1 MKKISGDL
9 KKMASMCSNPDC
21 GNIRRVVGVCPECGS
36 PAKDLGFKEGTAL
49 IKLKKE
55 NMNRREDEAREMA
68 VPEMDDKVDEIVD
81 DEINDEMEGKI
92 DNEIDNSIDDKKD
105 VEIKDEIQT
114 KVDETNEEMVKTG
127 NWSNNPLIK
136 IIVFIVV
143 VIVFYMLFKSIMG

>member
-1 MKKISGDL
+1 
-9 KKMASMCSNPDC
+9 MASMCSNPDC

-81 DEINDEMEGKI
+81 DEINDEMDGKI
-92 DNEIDNSIDDKKD
+92 DNEIDDKKD

>member
-1 MKKISGDL
+1 
-9 KKMASMCSNPDC
+9 MASMCSNPDC

-92 DNEIDNSIDDKKD
+92 DNEIDDKKD

>member
-1 MKKISGDL
+1 
-9 KKMASMCSNPDC
+9 MASMCSNPDC

-81 DEINDEMEGKI
+81 DEINDEMDGKI
-92 DNEIDNSIDDKKD
+92 DNEIDDKKD

-136 IIVFIVV
+136 IMVFIVV

>member
-81 DEINDEMEGKI
+81 DEINDEMDGKI
-92 DNEIDNSIDDKKD
+92 DNEIDDKKD

>member
-1 MKKISGDL
+1 
-9 KKMASMCSNPDC
+9 MASMCSNPDC

-55 NMNRREDEAREMA
+55 NMNRSEDEAREMT

-81 DEINDEMEGKI
+81 D
-92 DNEIDNSIDDKKD
+92 KKD
-105 VEIKDEIQT
+105 VEIKDETDEIQT
-114 KVDETNEEMVKTG
+114 KVDETDKEVVKTG
-127 NWSNNPLIK
+127 NWSNNPLFK